1 MDPTPDKNYATMLN
15 STCKPHDMMSAVDMD
30 PGSSRKF
37 DLHYY
42 KLVSQKKGLFMSDEA
57 LLDDSET
64 KAYVQRQAKAKTT
77 EEFFKDFAVS
87 MVNMGKIGVLTHQ
100 KSGLDLGMGL
110 DITYT
115 HRFRISIPLTS
126 FVWITE
132 KNHSDRKPTEFI
144 VFEEMTK
151 IIANAP
157 FLTGAFLRM
166 HYHDCFVNG
175 CDASLL
181 LNSTNNILAEKDAP
195 PNLPIRGY
203 DKIDDIKAKLEMA
216 CPGIVSCADILA
228 MIARD
233 SVFLTYGPYYAIE
246 TGRRDGSR
254 SVANDTLGNLQPP
267 TSNVSTLEGTFRQKG
282 LTAKDLVV
290 LTGAH
295 TIGHSLCSSFSDDR
309 LYNFTGHGGLDPALD
324 PTYVPKLMCE
334 CAHTIGHSLCS
345 SFSDDRLY
353 NFTGHGGL
361 DPALDP
367 TYVPKLM
374 CECKPKDNTT
384 RVEMDP
390 GSAFKFDL
398 GYFKGVARRRG
409 LFTSDDTL
417 LHDPNTKAY
426 IERQVFM
433 ASPDEF
439 FKDFAESMVKMGR
452 IQVLTH
458 GQGEIRKKCAFVN

>member
-1 MDPTPDKNYATMLN
+1 
-15 STCKPHDMMSAVDMD
+15 
-30 PGSSRKF
+30 
-37 DLHYY
+37 
-42 KLVSQKKGLFMSDEA
+42 
-57 LLDDSET
+57 
-64 KAYVQRQAKAKTT
+64 
-77 EEFFKDFAVS
+77 
-87 MVNMGKIGVLTHQ
+87 
-100 KSGLDLGMGL
+100 
-110 DITYT
+110 
-115 HRFRISIPLTS
+115 
-126 FVWITE
+126 
-132 KNHSDRKPTEFI
+132 
-144 VFEEMTK
+144 
-151 IIANAP
+151 
-157 FLTGAFLRM
+157 M

-181 LNSTNNILAEKDAP
+181 LNSTNNVPAEKDAP
-195 PNLPIRGY
+195 PNLPLRGF
-203 DKIDDIKAKLEMA
+203 DKIDVIKAKLEMA

-254 SVANDTLGNLQPP
+254 SVATDIQGNLQPP
-267 TSNVSTLEGTFRQKG
+267 TSNVTTLEATFKQKG

-290 LTGAH
+290 LSGAH
-295 TIGHSLCSSFSDDR
+295 TIGHSLCSSFS
-309 LYNFTGHGGLDPALD
+309 
-324 PTYVPKLMCE
+324 
-334 CAHTIGHSLCS
+334 S
-345 SFSDDRLY
+345 RLY

-374 CECKPKDNTT
+374 CECKPNDNTT

-390 GSAFKFDL
+390 GSAFNFDL
-398 GYFKGVARRRG
+398 GYYKDVARRRG

-417 LHDPNTKAY
+417 LHDPETKAY
-426 IERQVFM
+426 IERQVM

-458 GQGEIRKKCAFVN
+458 DQGEIRKKCAFVN